1 MGGGCY
7 RAAAAHFTSGPAS
20 GPSAPEAL
28 IGGAAETALAGER
41 KSAAAEQAPPFP
53 SGLLLL
59 RARRARTAE
68 TDDLVET
75 SLPLVPL
82 QANA

>member
-7 RAAAAHFTSGPAS
+7 RAAAAHFTSG
-20 GPSAPEAL
+20 PEAL